1 MMFRKK
7 RMMQRIYIYIY
18 TFCDIFFDVR
28 ITGKPGT
35 RLVGILENDLSD
47 SQVHHETRSK
57 GKPQRLANEECHGP
71 QVSFW
76 FSRQIN
82 MNTGLLNMKK
92 QYRQI

>member
-7 RMMQRIYIYIY
+7 RMMQRIYIY

-47 SQVHHETRSK
+47 SQVLQHETRCFK

-71 QVSFW
+71 QVFSFW

-92 QYRQI
+92 Q